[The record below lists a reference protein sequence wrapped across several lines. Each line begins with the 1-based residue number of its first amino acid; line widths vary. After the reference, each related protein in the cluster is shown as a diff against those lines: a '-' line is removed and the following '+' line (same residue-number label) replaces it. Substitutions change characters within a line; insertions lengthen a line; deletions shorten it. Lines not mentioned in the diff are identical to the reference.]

1 MRHDVFINPAPRSRS
16 AFPPIA
22 VLQADIAE
30 GRNRMIA
37 PMAPR
42 AAMPAAIGRLM
53 PVVRHDGRDYLLAI
67 ELMVSIPPNDL
78 RHAAGD
84 MPSASPIPSFHTTS
98 NIPLNE
104 RDCETVSA
112 KRAISGDSLCSGMVG
127 ISS

>member
-1 MRHDVFINPAPRSRS
+1 MRWPHMSPRMAIQRTNSAPCTATAMQHDVFINPAPRSRS

-78 RHAAGD
+78 RYAAGD
-84 MPSASPIPSFHTTS
+84 MPSARS
-98 NIPLNE
+98 E
-104 RDCETVSA
+104 RIATV
-112 KRAISGDSLCSGMVG
+112 
-127 ISS
+127 